1 MSVCK
6 SEAETRQYKKKG
18 LLLAATSLINFLG
31 LTRFRVQSIAP
42 TGPHECPHF
51 PLFPTLLSEPDFN
64 IGRLMGRKTFLA
76 FLFH

>member
-1 MSVCK
+1 MGNWEQSAK
-6 SEAETRQYKKKG
+6 SILDGVNTRRKG

-31 LTRFRVQSIAP
+31 LTRSWVQSIAP

-64 IGRLMGRKTFLA
+64 IGRL
-76 FLFH
+76 